1 MNINDSKYTYAYT
14 NILINK
20 FGIKNADKLKIAEF
34 ISVSKK
40 IDFIATIQGD
50 ESQLEKVQA
59 VIQEEKSISL

>member
-40 IDFIATIQGD
+40 IDFIATIQGNFD
-50 ESQLEKVQA
+50 FQY
-59 VIQEEKSISL
+59 

>member
-34 ISVSKK
+34 MSVSRK
-40 IDFIATIQGD
+40 INSIAAIQGNFD
-50 ESQLEKVQA
+50 FQY
-59 VIQEEKSISL
+59 

>member
-40 IDFIATIQGD
+40 IDFIATIQGNFD
-50 ESQLEKVQA
+50 FQNLK
-59 VIQEEKSISL
+59 ITKFL